1 MKKLALTSLM
11 AVFAVSGAHAANIID
26 GNPLYRPGEGHFYSI
41 TSLGTHS
48 KAVDTVTLGE
58 EFAYGITED
67 MAVVVGTTAAQ
78 SDWFDVM
85 SWNELSLGINYR
97 VLDEGAWKMD
107 FLASYSMAP
116 VWGDHEEFMDKDLTM
131 YGWTAGVRGGYVG
144 EGFTIAGHVLFDYVG
159 DESFNWN
166 EDGLHLMRFG
176 VDGQLVLN
184 NSWNVVAGAEYTA
197 WVDGDMWKQDLG
209 SWDFMLGANYNI
221 DETKFVGAYITKEM
235 THVADGEWEVADGFG
250 MGVKFGID
258 F

>member
-1 MKKLALTSLM
+1 MKKLTLTSLM

-48 KAVDTVTLGE
+48 KAVDTVALGE

-97 VLDEGAWKMD
+97 FLDEGAWKMD

-197 WVDGDMWKQDLG
+197 WIDGDMWKQDLG